1 MPMVLMV
8 GMILRGLELMVQLE
22 MHDFMTHET
31 HQSLL
36 VLA

>member
-1 MPMVLMV
+1 MLKV
-8 GMILRGLELMVQLE
+8 GLILRGLELMVQLE

-31 HQSLL
+31 HLSLL